1 MGEDKTEPMVKATSH
16 KKKVH
21 ISFNTY
27 HSQTKKKMKI
37 KGKKQIFTFKN
48 SQGFERTEKETS
60 LIFVT

>member
-27 HSQTKKKMKI
+27 HSQTKKKNENK
-37 KGKKQIFTFKN
+37 
-48 SQGFERTEKETS
+48 REKANIY
-60 LIFVT
+60 L